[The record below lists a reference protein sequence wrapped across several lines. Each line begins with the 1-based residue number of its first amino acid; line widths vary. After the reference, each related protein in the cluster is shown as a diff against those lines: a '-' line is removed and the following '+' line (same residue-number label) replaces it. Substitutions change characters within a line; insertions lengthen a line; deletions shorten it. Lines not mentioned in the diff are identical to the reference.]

1 MLLVCAISA
10 APVTAVG
17 ETESSG
23 QTHWPPPVLH
33 FCAAHCTTWYLTSD
47 GQGYTGAPHQSRA
60 EPYGVRIVTF
70 NRDSVV
76 LNRRD
81 APNQWFPQGLKATI
95 TGNVSPTG
103 DSLQDGKIRWTFG
116 QSGIYDMRLT
126 WGRALDSIPGDDNYL
141 PPVVLHFCAAH
152 CATWYLTLDRKGYS
166 GTPKT
171 PEITPDG
178 YGVRIVRFTHD
189 AVVLDRHD
197 APNQWFPQG
206 LKALITGQVSPAG
219 NGLINGKIDW
229 TFGQSGKYD
238 VRMSWGTGL
247 NNLPG
252 QDNQA
257 GPQNQQLI
265 ESLLFFF
272 VMSAVFDDDSS
283 APSPSPVYRNP
294 CAGVYSAAC
303 GTERRHNPR

>member
-1 MLLVCAISA
+1 MPTRWGWRHSTSGRTLPAPMLLVCAISA

-141 PPVVLHFCAAH
+141 PPVVLHFCAAQRTARRGISRWIARVTRVLRRH
-152 CATWYLTLDRKGYS
+152 PRSHPTVTASASCDSHTMRSYSIVTMRRTNGSRRGSKPSSRDRSHPPATGSSTERS
-166 GTPKT
+166 
-171 PEITPDG
+171 
-178 YGVRIVRFTHD
+178 
-189 AVVLDRHD
+189 
-197 APNQWFPQG
+197 
-206 LKALITGQVSPAG
+206 TGPSASPA
-219 NGLINGKIDW
+219 NM
-229 TFGQSGKYD
+229 T
-238 VRMSWGTGL
+238 
-247 NNLPG
+247 
-252 QDNQA
+252 
-257 GPQNQQLI
+257 
-265 ESLLFFF
+265 
-272 VMSAVFDDDSS
+272 
-283 APSPSPVYRNP
+283 
-294 CAGVYSAAC
+294 CA
-303 GTERRHNPR
+303 